1 MIEIGNNIINE
12 DVSVII
18 DKLKFELDKNGIKRF
33 YKSIDTPK
41 NYMIC
46 CPFHKDGQEKKP
58 SMGIL
63 KSDGTCHCFACGWVG
78 SLPEMISNCLGY
90 DDMGVQGSKWLV
102 QNFLTVQIE
111 NRTDI
116 DLDMDRSKKLSN
128 NNTEFVSEDVLDT
141 YRYIHPYMYER
152 KMTDKVIEIFDVG
165 YDKETQCL
173 TFPNR
178 DVNGNCL
185 FVARRSVKSK
195 FFNYPSDVEKPVYGL
210 YELSQLDKFPDEV
223 WICESM
229 INAITC
235 WVYGKYAVAL
245 NGTGTQ
251 YQYSILRRMPNRTFV
266 LALDPDDAGNDGRR
280 KLKKALANKIV
291 YEAVVP
297 EGKDIN
303 NLSQDEFNNLK
314 VLFN

>member
-41 NYMIC
+41 NYMVC

-78 SLPEMISNCLGY
+78 SLQEMISNCLGY
-90 DDMGVQGSKWLV
+90 NDMGVYGSKWLV

-128 NNTEFVSEDVLDT
+128 NNTGFVSEDVLDS

-152 KMTDKVIEIFDVG
+152 KMTDEVIEIFDVG

-185 FVARRSVKSK
+185 FVARRSVKTK

-210 YELSQLDKFPDEV
+210 YELSQLNKFPDEV

-251 YQYSILRRMPNRTFV
+251 YQYSILRRMPTRTFV
-266 LALDPDDAGNDGRR
+266 LALDPDDAGNEGRR
-280 KLKKALANKIV
+280 KLKKALFNKIV
-291 YEAVVP
+291 YEVVVP

-303 NLSQDEFNNLK
+303 NLSQDEFDNLK